1 MMRCFRQ
8 MLRVLSACGA
18 LIFSPA
24 LFADNPPELEIDEL
38 TDRIKVEGE
47 SADLLLQRA
56 IEYNVLR
63 NSAQAVKDLEKAL
76 LFEPRSTAIL
86 RELSKSYFSVG
97 KTNEALDTAARGLK
111 SASEGSEKASL
122 YVVRAGILRAQ
133 KEYAKALDDLEKALH
148 EHPDN
153 VEGYLARS
161 QLQQALDMKKERT
174 KGLEQGIKETGS
186 GLLEWELIDALIEY
200 GKTALALEKIET
212 GLSQTRLRSSWLI
225 RRAKVFMAE
234 KKTEEG
240 KADLKEAIEE
250 LNKRL
255 GRAASDPL
263 LLADRGQA
271 NELLGN
277 KEDAK
282 KDYEGAR
289 DKGITDEWLRE
300 RIKALGGSDRRGS
313 GRGRRGEG
321 RRGEEAKEEK
331 DAAGDKPDDKAEK
344 PDDKAEKPDDK
355 PEEKPGTD

>member
-1 MMRCFRQ
+1 MRHRKI
-8 MLRVLSACGA
+8 LRA
-18 LIFSPA
+18 LALCSLLAMGRVSLADPA
-24 LFADNPPELEIDEL
+24 PELEIEEL
-38 TDRIKVEGE
+38 SDRIKVEGE
-47 SADLLLQRA
+47 SAELLLQRA

-63 NSAQAVKDLEKAL
+63 NSAEAVKDLERAL
-76 LFEPRSTAIL
+76 HFEPKSAGIL
-86 RELSKSYFSVG
+86 RELSRSYFSLG

-111 SASEGSEKASL
+111 SAGEGSEKASL

-200 GKTALALEKIET
+200 GKTALALEKIEA
-212 GLSQTRLRSSWLI
+212 GLNETRLRSSWLI

-277 KEDAK
+277 KEEAK

-300 RIKALGGSDRRGS
+300 RIKALGGSDKRGS

-321 RRGEEAKEEK
+321 RRGEEAKEDK
-331 DAAGDKPDDKAEK
+331 DSAG
-344 PDDKAEKPDDK
+344 EKPDDK
-355 PEEKPGTD
+355 PEKPEEKPGAD